1 MGVKKK
7 SDFHHNHF
15 IYKQVRQLRDGL
27 LILYIYIYI
36 YFSEF
41 VVIHSFI
48 V

>member
-36 YFSEF
+36 YFLEF